1 MWGMGSPKELE
12 KKKNLHDAAVDALV
26 IVGSEDVF
34 YQQLSDDDRN
44 EFLNRLPKT
53 RTTFLE
59 IEGGNHSGFA
69 HYGPQMIR
77 PLWPSNPIK
86 DGERSITLDEQQD
99 AIVAATITF
108 LVGEDGSKLKKQ

>member
-1 MWGMGSPKELE
+1 MWGIGKPDELAAE
-12 KKKNLHDAAVDALV
+12 VNLHDATVDALV

-34 YQQLSDDDRN
+34 YQQLSEEDRN
-44 EFLNRLPKT
+44 AFFSKLPKT

-69 HYGPQMIR
+69 HYGPQTF
-77 PLWPSNPIK
+77 PLR
-86 DGERSITLDEQQD
+86 DGKRSITLDEQQD
-99 AIVAATITF
+99 NVVAATITF

>member
-69 HYGPQMIR
+69 HYGPQIH
-77 PLWPSNPIK
+77 PIK

>member
-12 KKKNLHDAAVDALV
+12 KKKNLHDAAVDALI

-34 YQQLSDDDRN
+34 YQQLSDDDRD

-69 HYGPQMIR
+69 HYGPQMY
-77 PLWPSNPIK
+77 PIK

>member
-1 MWGMGSPKELE
+1 MWSMGKPDELAADV
-12 KKKNLHDAAVDALV
+12 NLHDANVDALV
-26 IVGSEDVF
+26 IVGSEDIF
-34 YQQLSDDDRN
+34 YRQLSEEDRN
-44 EFLNRLPKT
+44 AFFDKLPKT

-69 HYGPQMIR
+69 HYGPQTF
-77 PLWPSNPIK
+77 PLK

-99 AIVAATITF
+99 AVVAATTTF

>member
-69 HYGPQMIR
+69 HYGPQMY
-77 PLWPSNPIK
+77 PIN

>member
-69 HYGPQMIR
+69 HYGPQMY
-77 PLWPSNPIK
+77 PI
-86 DGERSITLDEQQD
+86 RSITLDEQQD